1 MRSTSLYYS
10 MEPLRNLFL
19 PTERNGMV
27 PSALS
32 SMAFV
37 AYVIIVAAL
46 VFSSRYVVGLQ
57 LASLADAP
65 AFGAKEVVSLVNIA
79 RANNGSP
86 GLAVSVKLAQAASA
100 KLDDMFTR
108 QYFAHYSP
116 ENRSPWDFF
125 RAQEYRYLA
134 AGENLAMNFVS
145 AQDAHIAFMQSAT
158 HRANILNSAFTEIG
172 VAARQG
178 EFQKRPT
185 ILIAQYFGRPRG
197 VAPVLLSA
205 PRADGAADSMR
216 YAALTGMLLDA
227 FEQISFATKARL
239 LALLTAAIVAVA
251 FLLLIARMRSVPR
264 PVAARVVLLA
274 IIFTAALT
282 VGITDE
288 RAPRVTPSAASIF
301 ADAVGVV
308 E

>member
-1 MRSTSLYYS
+1 MNA
-10 MEPLRNLFL
+10 LRNLFL

-37 AYVIIVAAL
+37 VYVVITAAL

-65 AFGAKEVVSLVNIA
+65 TFGAKEVVSFVNSA
-79 RANNGSP
+79 RANNGVTELS
-86 GLAVSVKLAQAASA
+86 VNVKLVQAASA
-100 KLDDMFTR
+100 KLDDMFAK
-108 QYFAHYSP
+108 QYFAHFSP

-158 HRANILNSAFTEIG
+158 HRANILSAAFTDVG
-172 VAARQG
+172 VAVRQG
-178 EFQKRPT
+178 EYQKRPT
-185 ILIAQYFGRPRG
+185 IFIAQYFGRSRG
-197 VAPVLLSA
+197 AALRVPSA
-205 PRADGAADSMR
+205 PRADGSVNATR
-216 YAALTGMLLDA
+216 YVALTSEVLSALD
-227 FEQISFATKARL
+227 QISFATKTRL
-239 LALLTAAIVAVA
+239 LVLLTVAIAIVA
-251 FLLLIARMRSVPR
+251 FLLLIARTRSVPR
-264 PVAARVVLLA
+264 PVAVRMVLLSVL
-274 IIFTAALT
+274 FTAAIT

-288 RAPRVTPSAASIF
+288 RAPRVTPSSASVFTEAAGS
-301 ADAVGVV
+301 V